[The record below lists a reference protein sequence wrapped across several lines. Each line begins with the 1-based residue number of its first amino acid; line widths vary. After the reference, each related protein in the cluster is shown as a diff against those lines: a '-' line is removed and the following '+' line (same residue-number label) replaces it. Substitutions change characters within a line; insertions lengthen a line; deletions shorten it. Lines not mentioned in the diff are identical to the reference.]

1 MKISFKIKGN
11 SFHTN
16 NNWEEIYAS
25 SPILQKMLRNFLK
38 QKKSD
43 TRCKIVS
50 TQRHGEEP
58 EIVYM

>member
-1 MKISFKIKGN
+1 MKISFKNKGKIV
-11 SFHTN
+11 FTQIIT
-16 NNWEEIYAS
+16 EEIYAS

-50 TQRHGEEP
+50 TQRHGESQK
-58 EIVYM
+58 